1 MTTSATSLSKMPNQS
16 PAAPSPMRLVC
27 EETLFLCVDIQE
39 RLVAAMPEELGG
51 ILRLRKNAEVLLR
64 GAAVLGV
71 PVLVSEQYR
80 KGLGEL
86 VPELAQAL
94 PGGTP
99 RFDKLSFSAFA
110 DAALAR
116 AMIEHSEKGR
126 SQIVVFGM
134 ETHICVY
141 QTVRDLCHAGFRVHV
156 PHDAV
161 CSRDLENMRV
171 GLVLCE
177 RAGATVTTT
186 ESVLFDLLG
195 TAGTAAFKA
204 VSALV
209 K

>member
-1 MTTSATSLSKMPNQS
+1 MTTPNNAHSSAPVKS
-16 PAAPSPMRLVC
+16 PSTPSPLRLVP
-27 EETLFLCVDIQE
+27 EQTLFLCVDIQE
-39 RLVAAMPEELGG
+39 RLAGAMSTEL
-51 ILRLRKNAEVLLR
+51 LARLHKNALALLR
-64 GAAVLGV
+64 GAAALAV
-71 PVLVSEQYR
+71 PILVSEQYK

-86 VPELAQAL
+86 LPELAAAL
-94 PGGTP
+94 PSGTA
-99 RFDKLSFSAFA
+99 RFDKLAFSAWN
-110 DAALAR
+110 DAAIAR
-116 AMIEHSEKGR
+116 AIADHSGDGR

-141 QTVRDLCHAGFRVHV
+141 QTARDLCHAGFRVFV

-161 CSRDLENMRV
+161 CSRDMENLRV

-177 RAGATVTTT
+177 RAGATVTST

-195 TAGTAAFKA
+195 TAAAPAFKP